1 MRNGSRRQSG
11 ASPKLSGRNGGG
23 AILITMASTK
33 DWFYSDVLFV
43 YENGRMLGTSKT
55 LFRPHGTATRGMM
68 ATILWHMEGSP
79 APKGQS
85 SFTDVEAGK
94 WYADAITRAA
104 ENNIFACYGKGKFGP
119 DDPITR
125 EQLAAIFYRCAD
137 YKDVLR

>member
-1 MRNGSRRQSG
+1 
-11 ASPKLSGRNGGG
+11 
-23 AILITMASTK
+23 MASAK

-43 YENGRMLGTSKT
+43 YENGLRLGTSKT
-55 LFRPHGTATRGMM
+55 MFRPHGTATRGMM
-68 ATILWHMEGSP
+68 ATILWRMEGSP

-119 DDPITR
+119 ADPIPR
-125 EQLAAIFYRCAD
+125 EQLAAAFHRCAD
-137 YKDVLR
+137 HKVVLR

>member
-1 MRNGSRRQSG
+1 
-11 ASPKLSGRNGGG
+11 
-23 AILITMASTK
+23 MASTK

-55 LFRPHGTATRGMM
+55 LFRPHGTATRGTM
-68 ATILWHMEGSP
+68 ATILWRMEGSP
-79 APKGQS
+79 APKGKS

-104 ENNIFACYGKGKFGP
+104 ENNIFAGYGKGKFGP
-119 DDPITR
+119 DDPIPR
-125 EQLAAIFYRCAD
+125 EQLAAIFHRCAD